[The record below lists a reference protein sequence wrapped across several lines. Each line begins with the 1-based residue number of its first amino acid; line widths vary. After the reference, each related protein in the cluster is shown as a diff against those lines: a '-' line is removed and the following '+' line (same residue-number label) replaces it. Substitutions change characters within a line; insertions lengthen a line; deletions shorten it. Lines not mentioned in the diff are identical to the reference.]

1 MNGKTK
7 RFKIVLLLSSLLVL
21 GLIMLNGC
29 NGEEAE
35 ADPNKVAAVAVVD

>member
-7 RFKIVLLLSSLLVL
+7 RFKIMLLLSSLLVL

-29 NGEEAE
+29 KGKDAEPEPNAVEA
-35 ADPNKVAAVAVVD
+35 AAIQ